1 MSRTSAGRLAWL
13 DMEMTGLD
21 PEQCVPLQIG
31 MVVTDAAL
39 SEQEA
44 FETAIW
50 QPEHELAR
58 MSPTVRKMHTVNG
71 LLEQVKQSAVGLQ
84 DAQIMMMKFIVRHF
98 GYDEAVLAGNSI
110 HVDRRFLI
118 KYFPVFEGYL
128 HYRMVDVSS
137 VKELVRGWLGE
148 SSVYAKAESKH
159 TAVDDL
165 RESIAELAH
174 YRALL
179 IR

>member
-1 MSRTSAGRLAWL
+1 MAQDANALVWL

-21 PEQCVPLQIG
+21 PEQCVPLQVG

-39 SEQEA
+39 TEQEA
-44 FETAIW
+44 WETAIW
-50 QPEHELAR
+50 QPDQELAR
-58 MSPTVRKMHTVNG
+58 MSPAVRKMHAVNG

-84 DAQIMMMKFIVRHF
+84 DAQVMMMKFIVRHF
-98 GYDEAVLAGNSI
+98 GYGEAVLAGNSI

-118 KYFPVFEGYL
+118 KHFPIFEGFL
-128 HYRMVDVSS
+128 LYRMVDVSS

-148 SSVYAKAESKH
+148 SAVYAKAESKH
-159 TAVDDL
+159 TAVEDL
-165 RESIAELAH
+165 RESIAELRH
-174 YRALL
+174 YRKLL